1 VIHDRPV
8 RSPAVRLTVAG
19 AAVVG
24 VAYGMGR
31 YAFGLTLPSLRG
43 DPSLSPGGLDD
54 AVLGLIASGSFAG
67 YLLGLLLAPVVGRR
81 FGPRAPTTVGGTCG
95 LVGGVLAAAA
105 PSPLV
110 LAVGTVLAGSAAG
123 WVWAAYSDLAAAVV
137 AAPHR
142 PRTLAVIST
151 GTSAGL
157 LVSGIVGLAAIG
169 VPGWRLVWVAIGV
182 ASAAAGLLN
191 LLWTPRVPPRRT
203 GRTGRLALR
212 GLVVPTIFSV
222 GFHVGVTTFF
232 TWAADML
239 RRAALAPG
247 WAPVLYALV
256 GVIGLVALGTGG
268 WCARFGTVRVAAA
281 TLLFLA
287 ASLVVLGAGAGS
299 AAVALAA
306 AAVFA
311 PGIMGGAAVLAVWTA
326 EIEPER
332 SGEALTAVVVVGA
345 VAAVVAPAVVGLLLG
360 VVSLAA
366 VLIGLAVL
374 LLATAAGLLSRPR
387 STPAPPPRRGAGRS
401 DEHP

>member
-1 VIHDRPV
+1 
-8 RSPAVRLTVAG
+8 
-19 AAVVG
+19 
-24 VAYGMGR
+24 
-31 YAFGLTLPSLRG
+31 
-43 DPSLSPGGLDD
+43 
-54 AVLGLIASGSFAG
+54 
-67 YLLGLLLAPVVGRR
+67 LAPVVGRR

-105 PSPLV
+105 TSPLV
-110 LAVGTVLAGSAAG
+110 LADGTVLAGSAAG

-137 AAPHR
+137 APPAR

-157 LVSGIVGLAAIG
+157 VVSGIVGLAAIG

-182 ASAAAGLLN
+182 AAAAAGLLN
-191 LLWTPRVPPRRT
+191 LFWTPRVPPPRR
-203 GRTGRLALR
+203 GRAGRIEWRA
-212 GLVVPTIFSV
+212 LVVPTVFSV
-222 GFHVGVTTFF
+222 AFHFGVTTFF

-247 WAPVLYALV
+247 WAPILYALV
-256 GVIGLVALGTGG
+256 GVVGLVALGTGG

-281 TLLFLA
+281 TLLFIA
-287 ASLVVLGAGAGS
+287 ASLVVLGLGAGA

-345 VAAVVAPAVVGLLLG
+345 FAAVVAPAVVGLLLG

-366 VLIGLAVL
+366 VLIGLAL
-374 LLATAAGLLSRPR
+374 LLLVTAAALLITARTG
-387 STPAPPPRRGAGRS
+387 TPAPPP
-401 DEHP
+401 

>member
-1 VIHDRPV
+1 M
-8 RSPAVRLTVAG
+8 RSPAVRLTIAG

-43 DPSLSPGGLDD
+43 DPSLSADGLDD

-95 LVGGVLAAAA
+95 LVGGALAAAA

-123 WVWAAYSDLAAAVV
+123 WVWAAYSDLAAVVV
-137 AAPHR
+137 APPAR

-157 LVSGIVGLAAIG
+157 VVSGLVGLGAIG

-191 LLWTPRVPPRRT
+191 LLWTPRVPPSRT
-203 GRTGRLALR
+203 GRTGRIALR
-212 GLVVPTIFSV
+212 GLVVPTVFSV
-222 GFHVGVTTFF
+222 AFHVGVTTFF

-239 RRAALAPG
+239 RRAALAAG
-247 WAPVLYALV
+247 WAPTLYALV
-256 GVIGLVALGTGG
+256 GVVGLVALGTGG

-281 TLLFLA
+281 TLLFIA
-287 ASLVVLGAGAGS
+287 ASLVVLGLGAGS

-326 EIEPER
+326 EIAPER

-345 VAAVVAPAVVGLLLG
+345 FAAVVAPAVVGLLLG

-366 VLIGLAVL
+366 LLIGLAVL
-374 LLATAAGLLSRPR
+374 LLVTAAGLLFRAR
-387 STPAPPPRRGAGRS
+387 ATPAPR
-401 DEHP
+401 